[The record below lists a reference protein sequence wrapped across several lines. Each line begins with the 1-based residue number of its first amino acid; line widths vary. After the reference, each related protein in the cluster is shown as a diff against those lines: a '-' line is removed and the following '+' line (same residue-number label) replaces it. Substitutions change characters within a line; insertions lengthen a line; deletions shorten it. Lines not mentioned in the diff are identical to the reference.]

1 LQIAVCGWHHDAVG
15 ILLQSP
21 ALDLLLEGRIAFSVM
36 TANDADD
43 IVFVEVADLA
53 NLLFD
58 KILILRKR
66 RVASNSLL
74 VLQRD

>member
-1 LQIAVCGWHHDAVG
+1 MQIAVSGRHYDAVR
-15 ILLQSP
+15 IVLQSS

-43 IVFVEVADLA
+43 KVLVEVADLA

-58 KILILRKR
+58 KILILRKTR
-66 RVASNSLL
+66 AASYSLL
-74 VLQRD
+74 VLQHD